1 MEDVTGMLAEWGLS
15 AATIEIF
22 RESNEINQ
30 SSLSP
35 ATATNKRTNTNAPQT
50 PGCIKARSF
59 IAFFETPEQKG
70 AHHQGL
76 ILANS
81 GFVQPYIAVLGNVYN
96 I

>member
-30 SSLSP
+30 SSG
-35 ATATNKRTNTNAPQT
+35 TNTNAPQT

-70 AHHQGL
+70 AHHQEL